1 MANPV
6 VTHGAESGRLSLAEV
21 RRRAQDHPHLAAD
34 PTYGRVVMRPI
45 SPYVTWLIVN
55 WTPLSAD
62 AVTVGAILCGLGGA
76 LAFLVVAPATYLLG
90 IVLLQV
96 AYLLD
101 TADGEVARVRGTS
114 SRRGAYLDLIGH
126 SLQNRTLLATTC
138 FLLLQLTGFAWWAI
152 AISFAGLA
160 FESPFGV
167 LLRMQVMGARVEMTE
182 LSHGR
187 HESPAWPTSG
197 GVLAVAAW
205 AYRRIGFLWNYPA
218 SMNLFCLA
226 AGLDAIRLAS
236 GASSALALP
245 VFAGAFA
252 ASVAAKQIANAIRL
266 LHRPLWDA

>member
-1 MANPV
+1 M
-6 VTHGAESGRLSLAEV
+6 TSEAESRRLSLAEV

-34 PTYGRVVMRPI
+34 PTYGRLVMRPL

-62 AVTVGAILCGLGGA
+62 AVTVGAILCGVGGA
-76 LAFLVVAPATYLLG
+76 LAFLVVGPATYALG
-90 IVLLQV
+90 ILLLQA

-114 SRRGAYLDLIGH
+114 SKRGAYLDLMGH

-138 FLLLQLTGFAWWAI
+138 FLFLQLTGFAWWAI

-167 LLRMQVMGARVEMTE
+167 LLRMHVMGARVDATE

-187 HESPAWPTSG
+187 QQSPARPASG
-197 GVLAVAAW
+197 GILALAAW
-205 AYRRIGFLWNYPA
+205 AYRRIAFLWNYPA

-226 AGLDAIRLAS
+226 AGVDAVRLAT
-236 GASSALALP
+236 GASAALALP
-245 VFAGAFA
+245 LFAGAFA
-252 ASVAAKQIANAIRL
+252 ATVAAKQIANAFRL